1 MQKKLNVYPSERFF
15 CDKALHVCA
24 SKLCDIQDK
33 SVAMRPLAAPPS
45 SWRSSGL
52 HILLARSKMQN
63 YFKRRKRLSIIF
75 LLGNVKIMKL
85 SNKTLVAYF
94 IKLSTPISNFNGL
107 IVMQGPL
114 ALKRFRYSSVLAAL
128 HHKGL
133 KRTCT
138 SLDVAV
144 HLVS

>member
-52 HILLARSKMQN
+52 HILLARSKKQN
-63 YFKRRKRLSIIF
+63 YFNTAEKIEHNFLAWKRKDSET
-75 LLGNVKIMKL
+75 VK
-85 SNKTLVAYF
+85 
-94 IKLSTPISNFNGL
+94 
-107 IVMQGPL
+107 
-114 ALKRFRYSSVLAAL
+114 
-128 HHKGL
+128 
-133 KRTCT
+133 
-138 SLDVAV
+138 
-144 HLVS
+144 